1 MVPPMASRLWLR
13 SIGNFLIPRPAC
25 RRGFSSSR
33 RATPSGSWRAEEDRA
48 KLDCRLKGN
57 TPAFWQIN
65 AMPARAGVCST
76 QPASFRIW
84 WPALWMVKTASVT
97 GIGVS
102 WGLLQAWSTLTRLL
116 AVIVSNIRPQGGSG
130 NGFRGQEFAR

>member
-1 MVPPMASRLWLR
+1 
-13 SIGNFLIPRPAC
+13 
-25 RRGFSSSR
+25 
-33 RATPSGSWRAEEDRA
+33 
-48 KLDCRLKGN
+48 
-57 TPAFWQIN
+57 
-65 AMPARAGVCST
+65 
-76 QPASFRIW
+76 
-84 WPALWMVKTASVT
+84 MVKTASVT